1 MLGGDVGRSAKLNLP
16 CSVCQHVIHVW
27 TASTIR
33 IAKQK
38 GVSSGLKEWETW
50 GCGSMTHG
58 KGMENVNPARR

>member
-27 TASTIR
+27 TASTIG

-38 GVSSGLKEWETW
+38 GVSSGLKE
-50 GCGSMTHG
+50 
-58 KGMENVNPARR
+58 